1 MKLPFVI
8 ALLLVTS
15 SVAAQQVTTSQQP
28 LGTGG
33 QTITSPL
40 STPSGAIC
48 QQEMTATFCNVPTS
62 PNNGGY
68 GSGGGAAA
76 TSAGITTPSP
86 AIPSCQDFPAANEL
100 CN

>member
-8 ALLLVTS
+8 ALLSVTS

-40 STPSGAIC
+40 STPGGAIC
-48 QQEMTATFCNVPTS
+48 QQEMTATFCNVPRS

-86 AIPSCQDFPAANEL
+86 SIQ
-100 CN
+100 